1 LLSITGCAM
10 TVQTSRSP
18 QPPVVS
24 PRSVTKATPVET
36 VWLDVARIAAITAVV
51 VLHAVAVVVTRRY
64 YSDIGTATWWTAN
77 VVDSLM
83 RWCVPVFIMISGALL
98 LAPRREGLRSFYQR
112 RFNRIGIPLVVWS
125 VVYLSIDLFV
135 KQASDWSDALNRVLA
150 GKPSVHLYF
159 LFVLAGLYALTPFLR
174 VLTAHAP
181 RRMLWWAAVFLTAV
195 GVADQA
201 ISDFA
206 GIGEANAVTRFLPFL
221 GYYLLGYLLR
231 DCELGKRGMWVA
243 GMVFVAAVAA
253 TTGIVGATAVAY
265 GEWNTQA
272 AYAYDYLSP
281 TVLAMSVAL
290 FLLFKP
296 LAGRW
301 RRFTAPDRDTTAAR
315 RRLRTLADLSFGVF
329 LIHLVL
335 LRELRSLTGIP
346 EHPVGMVAT
355 VLAQAAAVLV
365 VSFVLTAV
373 LRRIPGLRATV

>member
-1 LLSITGCAM
+1 M

-243 GMVFVAAVAA
+243 EWCSSRLLLFFHRHCR
-253 TTGIVGATAVAY
+253 ATAVAY
-265 GEWNTQA
+265 G
-272 AYAYDYLSP
+272 
-281 TVLAMSVAL
+281 VVH
-290 FLLFKP
+290 
-296 LAGRW
+296 AGRLRLRLSFPDCPVCRW
-301 RRFTAPDRDTTAAR
+301 RCSCCSNRLLDGGGGSHRPDRDDGGPPSAAP
-315 RRLRTLADLSFGVF
+315 LADLSFRVF

-335 LRELRSLTGIP
+335 LQGAAVPHRDSRA
-346 EHPVGMVAT
+346 PVGMVGDHYRPGRCRAGGQFCPHHR
-355 VLAQAAAVLV
+355 APQDRAARYRV
-365 VSFVLTAV
+365 
-373 LRRIPGLRATV
+373 GL

>member
-1 LLSITGCAM
+1 MLSTAPGVLM

-18 QPPVVS
+18 RSSVTS
-24 PRSVTKATPVET
+24 PRSITTATPVET
-36 VWLDVARIAAITAVV
+36 VWLDVARIAAIIAVV

-64 YSDIGTATWWTAN
+64 YSGIGTATWWTAN
-77 VVDSLM
+77 VVDSSV

-98 LAPRREGLRSFYQR
+98 LTPRQEGVRSFYQR

-125 VVYLSIDLFV
+125 IFYLSIDLFV
-135 KQASDWSDALNRVLA
+135 KQTSDWSDALNRILA

-174 VLTAHAP
+174 DLTAHTP
-181 RRMLWWAAVFLTAV
+181 RRTLWWGAVLMTAV

-221 GYYLLGYLLR
+221 GYYLLGFLLR
-231 DCELGKRGMWVA
+231 DITLGKRGVWIA
-243 GMVFVAAVAA
+243 GTVFVASIAA
-253 TTGIVGATAVAY
+253 TAGIVGATAVAY

-272 AYAYDYLSP
+272 AYTYDYLSP

-296 LAGRW
+296 LAGRLRW
-301 RRFTAPDRDTTAAR
+301 FTAPRPGHHD
-315 RRLRTLADLSFGVF
+315 S
-329 LIHLVL
+329 
-335 LRELRSLTGIP
+335 SP
-346 EHPVGMVAT
+346 
-355 VLAQAAAVLV
+355 QAAHP
-365 VSFVLTAV
+365 
-373 LRRIPGLRATV
+373 R